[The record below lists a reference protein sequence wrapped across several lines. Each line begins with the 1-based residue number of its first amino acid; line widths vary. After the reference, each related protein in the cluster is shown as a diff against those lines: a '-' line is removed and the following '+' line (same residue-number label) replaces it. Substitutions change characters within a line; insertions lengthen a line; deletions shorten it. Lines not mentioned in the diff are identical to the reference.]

1 MITLPPVD
9 RSTLVATRRD
19 IHQHPEL
26 GFEETR
32 TAALAA
38 DRLRSLGYQVKTGVG
53 RTGVVAVR
61 NGRADARCV
70 LLRADMDAAATQP
83 RRTKPS
89 TPSSWPRMS
98 SRHSK
103 V

>member
-1 MITLPPVD
+1 MRGVRAQPVVPELDRMITLPPVD

-53 RTGVVAVR
+53 RTGVVALR
-61 NGRADARCV
+61 NGRAGGGARCV
-70 LLRADMDAAATQP
+70 LLRAPYVFT
-83 RRTKPS
+83 S
-89 TPSSWPRMS
+89 L
-98 SRHSK
+98 
-103 V
+103 